1 LIATFLPIATF
12 VLSLAVGCVALA
24 QWRVARNKLR
34 LDLFDRRYKVYEA
47 TQTFLHLRCYRH
59 YIDELRGQRRRRTN
73 RINPIYAG
81 LVMALVLATSVYAEC
96 SISCEFLQR
105 IRIRDVSEHG
115 AGIPGGL
122 QGWQK
127 PSDFPQVAPN
137 KIVWLKS
144 ATDVG
149 SVVMGNGHGYLTAS
163 CNLKD
168 ICLKLAQTASEH
180 HANAIATQTV
190 KGEVIVQFL
199 RVNEHVFIQK
209 TNGL

>member
-1 LIATFLPIATF
+1 MSAHY
-12 VLSLAVGCVALA
+12 AVGL
-24 QWRVARNKLR
+24 
-34 LDLFDRRYKVYEA
+34 
-47 TQTFLHLRCYRH
+47 
-59 YIDELRGQRRRRTN
+59 
-73 RINPIYAG
+73 G
-81 LVMALVLATSVYAEC
+81 LVSDTVYAEC

-149 SVVMGNGHGYLTAS
+149 NVVMGNGHGYLTAS

-199 RVNEHVFIQK
+199 RVKEHVFIQK
-209 TNGL
+209 TNGVAAVLRRLAAAFLSASDLFTLPPIRRTNATNRRIPFRTANPSSQGCSGRTR

>member
-1 LIATFLPIATF
+1 MSVWIPHFVGRPRLFTLGIGSASQNLLIGSVVCGKICGKPMAG
-12 VLSLAVGCVALA
+12 S
-24 QWRVARNKLR
+24 Q
-34 LDLFDRRYKVYEA
+34 
-47 TQTFLHLRCYRH
+47 RCYRH

-105 IRIRDVSEHG
+105 IRIRDVSDHG

-180 HANAIATQTV
+180 HANAIASQTV

-199 RVNEHVFIQK
+199 RVNEHVPIQK
-209 TNGL
+209 TK

>member
-1 LIATFLPIATF
+1 M
-12 VLSLAVGCVALA
+12 
-24 QWRVARNKLR
+24 
-34 LDLFDRRYKVYEA
+34 
-47 TQTFLHLRCYRH
+47 
-59 YIDELRGQRRRRTN
+59 

-115 AGIPGGL
+115 AGIPGGP